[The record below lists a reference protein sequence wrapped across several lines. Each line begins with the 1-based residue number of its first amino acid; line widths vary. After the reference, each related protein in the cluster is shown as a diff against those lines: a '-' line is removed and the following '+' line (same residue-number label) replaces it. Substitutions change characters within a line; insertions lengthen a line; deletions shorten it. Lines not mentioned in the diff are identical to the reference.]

1 MSRSDTIVAVP
12 VEPLPSRFTLPDP
25 KTVEGD
31 VVAVGGDLAPGTI
44 LQAYRQGMFP
54 MNLPDGHLGWWS
66 PVDRAII
73 PLHGLRIT
81 RSLRQSTRRYMVSV
95 DEDFPTVIETCADID
110 RPHGWITDEFIDA
123 YTRLHDLGW
132 AHSIE
137 VWDREGGLV
146 GGLYGVAIGGLFA
159 GESMFHLAR
168 DASKVA
174 LVHLVV
180 ILNRG
185 GSLLDVQWQT
195 PHLESL
201 GAVVIGRDEYLRRL
215 PEALAAPGPFG
226 PPDG

>member
-1 MSRSDTIVAVP
+1 MQSDTIPCVP
-12 VEPLPSRFTLPDP
+12 VEPMPSRFTLPDP
-25 KTVEGD
+25 TTVDGD

-44 LQAYRQGMFP
+44 LQAYRRGMFP

-73 PLHGLRIT
+73 PLSGLRVT
-81 RSLRQSTRRYMVSV
+81 RSLKQSTRRYLVSV
-95 DEDFPTVIETCADID
+95 DEDFPAVIQMCAEID
-110 RPHGWITDEFIDA
+110 RPHSWITDEFVEA
-123 YTRLHDLGW
+123 YTQLHDMGW

-137 VWDREGGLV
+137 VWDRTGELV

-180 ILNRG
+180 MLNRG
-185 GSLLDVQWQT
+185 GSLLDVQWLT

-201 GAVVIGRDEYLRRL
+201 GAIVIGRDEYLRRL
-215 PEALAAPGPFG
+215 PEALTASGPFDRSAG
-226 PPDG
+226 

>member
-1 MSRSDTIVAVP
+1 VP

-25 KTVEGD
+25 TTVEGD
-31 VVAVGGDLAPGTI
+31 VVAVGGDLEPGTL
-44 LQAYRQGMFP
+44 LQAYRRGMFP

-66 PVDRAII
+66 PVERAII
-73 PLHGLRIT
+73 PLSGLRIT
-81 RSLRQSTRRYMVSV
+81 RSLRQSTRRYLVSV
-95 DEDFPTVIETCADID
+95 DVDFPAVIQMCAEID
-110 RPHGWITDEFIDA
+110 RPQGWITDEFVAA
-123 YTRLHDLGW
+123 YLRLHELGW
-132 AHSIE
+132 AHSVE
-137 VWDREGGLV
+137 VWDREKDLV

-180 ILNRG
+180 VLNDG
-185 GSLLDVQWQT
+185 GSMLDVQWQT

-226 PPDG
+226 RFDS